1 MGLVCIKVVHWATLA
16 CWTLY
21 FFSVSVLVWMDGD
34 LLLLIFAYIQPSLW
48 QEEWII
54 LNLLKSCSAILS
66 RWKWYLW
73 LLLACDVEGYQ
84 KLYVLDFLWIFSC
97 YLWKYFFPGY
107 CRFPGK
113 AALLFQ
119 KSSSLAA
126 ACLNAKTLSYWSED
140 LTVPNPSKTSYGRY
154 ATVSS
159 LWPDAWLLLSLLVA
173 LLLCLCL
180 GSDSGTSDL
189 STSSFS
195 RSALA
200 SKQCSENLILFQTLF
215 ALRCRPG
222 KARASSPCCFIK
234 KLFHGRSTFLR
245 QQAGQHQAWKN
256 PLGQFWQ
263 WGHFPN
269 WHEVNRELYCKHFQ
283 LVSY

>member
-1 MGLVCIKVVHWATLA
+1 
-16 CWTLY
+16 
-21 FFSVSVLVWMDGD
+21 MDGD

-126 ACLNAKTLSYWSED
+126 ACLSAKTLSYWSED
-140 LTVPNPSKTSYGRY
+140 LTVPNPSKTSYGRPCL
-154 ATVSS
+154 
-159 LWPDAWLLLSLLVA
+159 LWGADLGRHVPLLHAALSR
-173 LLLCLCL
+173 
-180 GSDSGTSDL
+180 
-189 STSSFS
+189 SFS
-195 RSALA
+195 MEEAPSWDSSQDSTRL
-200 SKQCSENLILFQTLF
+200 
-215 ALRCRPG
+215 G
-222 KARASSPCCFIK
+222 KTR
-234 KLFHGRSTFLR
+234 
-245 QQAGQHQAWKN
+245 
-256 PLGQFWQ
+256 
-263 WGHFPN
+263 
-269 WHEVNRELYCKHFQ
+269 
-283 LVSY
+283 